1 MYFITTIKLPWD
13 KFNALWPN
21 PNPKTGGRLFDR
33 EDLHEFKACWGYYS
47 DFEKAKKIVL
57 ENLTDIYENGSYN
70 LAVIENLDEGSLF
83 ATEELWFSAK
93 PLKNEEGYIDAYDVK
108 EIDKPE
114 RFANFCGWALA

>member
-13 KFNALWPN
+13 KFDAVWPD
-21 PNPKTGGRLFDR
+21 PKTGGRLFDR
-33 EDLHEFKACWGYYS
+33 EDLHEFKTCWGYYS

-57 ENLTDIYENGSYN
+57 ENLTDIYENGTYN

-93 PLKNEEGYIDAYDVK
+93 PLKSEEGYIDAYEVN
-108 EIDKPE
+108 EIEKPK
-114 RFANFCGWALA
+114 RFTNFCGWALA